1 MIDMLLCTTQCLPV
15 VHALSPIP
23 VVVNTT
29 YGLGKALLGSAFLT
43 RSSHRMQHRFLSDSM
58 DQYAVGNKGVFGSNS
73 VRRLCGYAV
82 ANSILE

>member
-1 MIDMLLCTTQCLPV
+1 VIDVLLCTTQCL
-15 VHALSPIP
+15 LSMRSARS
-23 VVVNTT
+23 VVNKT

-43 RSSHRMQHRFLSDSM
+43 RSSHRMQHRFLSESM
-58 DQYAVGNKGVFGSNS
+58 DQYAVGNKGAFGSNS